1 MRKAEEAI
9 HNVDIKGHLERA
21 NNIENEL
28 DTLKEDKK
36 ALKLE
41 RDELGIDPKA
51 FAIALKQMRKPLDA
65 ELMVKANSYLHE
77 AEQLPLFA
85 LS

>member
-1 MRKAEEAI
+1 MTEPAPKD
-9 HNVDIKGHLERA
+9 HNVSIKDYLAHA

-36 ALKLE
+36 
-41 RDELGIDPKA
+41 ELNAEMKDNGVDLKA
-51 FAIALKQMRKPLDA
+51 FAVALKQMRKPIEA
-65 ELMVKANSYLHE
+65 ELMIKVNSYLNDSD
-77 AEQLPLFA
+77 QLPLFA